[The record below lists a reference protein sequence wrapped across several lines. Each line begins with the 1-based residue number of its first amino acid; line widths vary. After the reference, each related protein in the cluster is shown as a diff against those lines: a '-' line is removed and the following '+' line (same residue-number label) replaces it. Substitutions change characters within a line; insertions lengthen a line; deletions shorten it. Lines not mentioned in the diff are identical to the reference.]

1 MGTQSYVELIR
12 AYLRGEMAF
21 DEFESRFQSSR
32 LSDDHGEHSEDAVL
46 ALVEIEYANHV
57 VSPELEPGEGDKLHL
72 STEDFKKELEGY
84 LRRLE
89 ATL

>member
-21 DEFESRFQSSR
+21 DEFESRFQSS
-32 LSDDHGEHSEDAVL
+32 LVDDEEERDRDADL
-46 ALVEIEYANHV
+46 ALMAIEAANQI